1 VGAVEEVP
9 DPLGVV
15 AELELELVLDELGVV
30 LDVGVLVEVLVVVV
44 ELDDELELL
53 DVLVVWQS
61 LDASSA
67 TVCAPCPRL
76 LRSVGDTVEGSP
88 MTALLSCCAAL
99 FAVPQS
105 PADTA

>member
-1 VGAVEEVP
+1 LGAVEEVP

-15 AELELELVLDELGVV
+15 AELELVLDELGVV
-30 LDVGVLVEVLVVVV
+30 VEVGVLVVVVVVV

-53 DVLVVWQS
+53 DVLVVWHS
-61 LDASSA
+61 LVASCA

-76 LRSVGDTVEGSP
+76 RRSVGETVAGSP
-88 MTALLSCCAAL
+88 MTALLSCWAAL
-99 FAVPQS
+99 AAVPQS